1 MTAREVAAMIEAW
14 APLSIQETW
23 DNAGFCVGLPQTP
36 VRGVLLCL
44 DVTPQV
50 IEESLDLGANMII
63 SHHPLIFH
71 GFKQLCGQDKV
82 ARMVAWAIKSDLV
95 IYSSHTNADKVASGV
110 SGVMAEALGLQHVA
124 VLDPDEQHHTG
135 SVVGLGL
142 VGDLPAPQE
151 TYSFL
156 QMVKRVFCLS
166 SLRVS
171 AEFVPTVHRVAVCGG
186 SGSPLIPQAWERGAD
201 IFLSGDIGYHH
212 FFSLDKKEKKM
223 MIADIGHYESEIGIV
238 QKFARMLSE
247 KNVNF
252 AIHTTKCNT
261 NPIQYL

>member
-14 APLSIQETW
+14 APLSIQESW
-23 DNAGFCVGLPQTP
+23 DNAGFCVGLPQAP

-44 DVTPQV
+44 DVTPKV
-50 IEESLDLGANMII
+50 IEEALELGADMII

-71 GFKQLCGQDKV
+71 GFRQLCGQNEV
-82 ARMVAWAIKSDLV
+82 ARMVALAIKSDLV

-110 SGVMAEALGLQHVA
+110 SGVMAEMLALQNIEILHPDKQS
-124 VLDPDEQHHTG
+124 VLEGP
-135 SVVGLGL
+135 VGLGV
-142 VGDLPAPQE
+142 VGNLPSPQE
-151 TYSFL
+151 VHSFL
-156 QMVKRVFCLS
+156 QMVKRIFHLS
-166 SLRVS
+166 CLRVG
-171 AEFVPTVHRVAVCGG
+171 AEFVPVINRVAVCGG
-186 SGSPLIPQAWERGAD
+186 SGSSIIPQALESGAD

-212 FFSLDKKEKKM
+212 FFSLEKKM

-252 AIHTTKCNT
+252 AVHITKNNT